1 MAKIRIT
8 DNKMAMFMVCEAI
21 GEELEEWKDLKPDE
35 NGLYDIRIQL
45 NGKELNVERF
55 LENLYR
61 SYCKSIKEQAANLL
75 NSEYCEILNSI
86 YEIQQSLEN
95 HNKLFDE
102 KVYGLAD
109 E

>member
-1 MAKIRIT
+1 
-8 DNKMAMFMVCEAI
+8 MVCEAI
-21 GEELEEWKDLKPDE
+21 GGERKELHDLKPDE

-61 SYCKSIKEQAANLL
+61 SYCESVKEQASNLL
-75 NSEYCEILNSI
+75 NSEYSEILNTI
-86 YEIQQSLEN
+86 YDIQQSLEN
-95 HNKLFDE
+95 HNKIFDE
-102 KVYGLAD
+102 KIYGFSD